1 MRRAVCTSG
10 AALLALLAL
19 AVPAKAA
26 PPQRTQ
32 DYLTRTEADKVRDAQ
47 FTDPRIKLFI
57 GFAEDRLKKFQY
69 ELTRPERD
77 RGRIGRLNAL
87 LDAYVGCLD
96 DAAALLSI
104 GRERQEDIRSG
115 TREVLKKGKEFL
127 EQLEKL
133 AASGPD
139 REGYLEY
146 LEDAILATKEVLE
159 EAEKAE
165 KEIAPPPVRRRP
177 S

>member
-1 MRRAVCTSG
+1 MRGTVRTS
-10 AALLALLAL
+10 AAAFLALFAL
-19 AVPAKAA
+19 AAPATV
-26 PPQRTQ
+26 PPQRPQ
-32 DYLTRTEADKVRDAQ
+32 DYLTRSEADKVREAQ
-47 FTDPRIKLFI
+47 FSDPRIKLFI

-69 ELTRPERD
+69 ELARPGND
-77 RGRIGRLNAL
+77 RGRAGRLNAL
-87 LDAYVGCLD
+87 LDAYIGCMD
-96 DAAALLSI
+96 DTAALLSI

-115 TREVLKKGKEFL
+115 IREVLKKGQEFL

-133 AASGPD
+133 SESGPA
-139 REGYLEY
+139 REAYKDY

-159 EAEKAE
+159 EAEKAD